1 MCVAGM
7 GVPPHILT
15 HWSWHIVLYCFPS
28 VYSLNLVFLKAQ
40 WLFSFY
46 RFFPAYTIEFPPG
59 IRVTSRFYFYP
70 RPLAWALNLHYHSKP
85 SIKCFKGNN
94 EVNIPNPNYNFFF
107 DNFQPLD
114 ISLVNSA
121 PLQWQRRISSFWNI
135 HIQPSWIPIEYS
147 VMPLASSL
155 SKRTDFF

>member
-94 EVNIPNPNYNFFF
+94 EVNIPNPNYNFFLIIF
-107 DNFQPLD
+107 NPL
-114 ISLVNSA
+114 ISLWWIVHLYSGREESH
-121 PLQWQRRISSFWNI
+121 PSGTFISNHLEF
-135 HIQPSWIPIEYS
+135 
-147 VMPLASSL
+147 L
-155 SKRTDFF
+155 